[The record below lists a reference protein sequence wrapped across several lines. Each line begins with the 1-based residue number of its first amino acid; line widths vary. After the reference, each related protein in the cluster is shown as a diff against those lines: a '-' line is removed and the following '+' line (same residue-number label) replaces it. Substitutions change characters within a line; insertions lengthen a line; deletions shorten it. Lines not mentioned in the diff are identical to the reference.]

1 MRSYHWFI
9 TFENPAYFLRTIT
22 IACKHH
28 DPRCTRW
35 CITSKRTF
43 SGIEK
48 MVQHDLAQVLKFRV
62 PNEVWIVRPASD
74 AAHHLDKIFVLD
86 HGLGIL
92 SLGLPAIDASL
103 EFQGSRVEGTVK
115 AALAIP
121 FIAIG
126 AFLPASEAIHFCR
139 ACVRPY
145 ALKAI
150 GSREKVQVRSAFRVY
165 RAVCQVTVRLD
176 GRARRSCKREHAERR
191 IETSQEGHDFSIR
204 VAPCCFVCLV
214 NNHEHHFLGITNSS
228 LEVVDD
234 SLRGHEEDALFKPL
248 LSAYSRCRFSCH
260 KYCILP
266 ANTDYSIASL
276 HLLSDQWLSRC
287 HKDDLSVCFGRA
299 TSVLWKRLRDTM
311 LY

>member
-139 ACVRPY
+139 ACLNTGDAQMVNNR
-145 ALKAI
+145 LD
-150 GSREKVQVRSAFRVY
+150 S
-165 RAVCQVTVRLD
+165 LD

-287 HKDDLSVCFGRA
+287 HKDDLSSEEPQSRTVP
-299 TSVLWKRLRDTM
+299 RLVGYIHVFM
-311 LY
+311 AAGSNL